1 MINLPSKQDAINK
14 LMLRI
19 AVGAMFF
26 MAGLSFSSWASRI
39 ATVQQTLGLSDAGLG
54 AVLFALPVGLMCS
67 LPFSGWII
75 TKIGSKKLAIGA
87 LLVYAAALV
96 SLGLAQNTFQLIVC
110 LLCFGFSSNSVNIAV
125 NTQAVATEQLYQ
137 RPIMAFFHGLW
148 SLAGFIG
155 AGIATFIMI
164 ANRISPFH
172 HFTIMLV
179 VIAIGVAVAARYLK
193 DDKVTDA
200 GPVFV
205 MPDKSLITLGI
216 IAFCSMIC
224 EGAMF
229 DWSVIYF
236 KKVVLAPVELEGI
249 GFTTFML
256 TMAGGRF
263 VADWFAHK
271 FGLKRT
277 LQVSGSLT
285 ATGLLI
291 AVAFPYVYTAMAG
304 FLLVG
309 AGVSS
314 VVPMVYSAAGKSKT
328 MSPGVALAAVST
340 IGFMGFLVGPPIIG
354 FIAGIATL
362 RASFIL
368 IACMGISVVV
378 VSTMAKIDSDN
389 TKEELPGETA
399 TVDFS
404 PPVPNPQQQD

>member
-1 MINLPSKQDAINK
+1 MINLPSKQDATNR
-14 LMLRI
+14 LTLRI

-39 ATVQQTLGLSDAGLG
+39 ATVQQTLGLSEAGLG

-75 TKIGSKKLAIGA
+75 TKIGSKKLVIAA

-96 SLGLAQNTFQLIVC
+96 SLGLAQNTFQLIIC
-110 LLCFGFSSNSVNIAV
+110 LLCFGFASNSVNIAV

-148 SLAGFIG
+148 SLAGFTG
-155 AGIATFIMI
+155 AGIGTFMI
-164 ANRISPFH
+164 ARGVIPFH
-172 HFTIMLV
+172 HFSLMLI

-193 DDKVTDA
+193 DDKVTDT

-205 MPDKSLITLGI
+205 MPDKSLIKLGI

-236 KKVVLAPVELEGI
+236 KKVVLAPEALIGL
-249 GFTTFML
+249 GFTTFMF

-285 ATGLLI
+285 ATGLAI
-291 AVAFPYVYTAMAG
+291 AVAFPYVYTAIIG

-340 IGFMGFLVGPPIIG
+340 IGFMGFLVGPPVIG

-362 RASFIL
+362 RASFVL

-378 VSTMAKIDSDN
+378 VSTKAKIDSDD
-389 TKEELPGETA
+389 TKEELTTDAA

-404 PPVPNPQQQD
+404 PPVPDPQRQD